1 MFAKLKKM
9 LASNIPRSPR
19 TFFCVIVLVFVPG
32 GILIAPLL
40 IGRRLKR
47 ETPLTAPDGHAD
59 KCSIKDDHEGSN
71 AERLT
76 RGVEY
81 TTLQAVET
89 DSEPD
94 PRW

>member
-1 MFAKLKKM
+1 MDT
-9 LASNIPRSPR
+9 PR
-19 TFFCVIVLVFVPG
+19 
-32 GILIAPLL
+32 
-40 IGRRLKR
+40 
-47 ETPLTAPDGHAD
+47 

-89 DSEPD
+89 DSEPGSSLVNGLD
-94 PRW
+94 